1 MGSNNQAVQQ
11 SPRIKLF
18 NHQAKVFNLSKDRNI
33 YAFFL
38 ETGTG
43 KTILALE
50 SAKYLYQQGKIKALI
65 ITAPKTVLK
74 PVWIDTLFKYY
85 TDMNFRIIQWIGG
98 MNQEDSRLIGSHL
111 TSAAKTRLLV
121 FIVNIEAFSHA
132 RVYQY
137 AHRICTTLSTAWF
150 IDESTTIK
158 TPGAKRTK
166 QVLILSQ
173 LVEYKRILSGFP
185 VLKSPEDLYTQLEF
199 LHPGLT
205 GHKSFYSFRNEFCI
219 TRKLDNRVTIS
230 IGPKNIDK
238 LQALIEPYSSRIL
251 KKDCL
256 DLPDKIHT
264 RRSVEMTKEQI
275 ELYQQMKNEG
285 YALIKGSGKETFA
298 TTILTQLEK
307 LHQIANGI
315 LISAG
320 AEFPCHKYQML
331 IDTIDNEIGDKQ
343 FLIWS
348 CYVYNINSIQ
358 LLLLK
363 HGIKIGAFYG
373 RTGLPERNRDIEL
386 FHQGKLQ
393 ALVLHPG
400 TARFGLTLAEAS
412 YAFYFN
418 NSFNLEHRLQSEDR
432 IHRIGQ
438 VNKATYIDLIT
449 EGTIE
454 DKILNKLQEKH
465 NIGAEIL
472 GDEWEEWFH

>member
-1 MGSNNQAVQQ
+1 M
-11 SPRIKLF
+11 
-18 NHQAKVFNLSKDRNI
+18 VFNLSRDKQV

-50 SAKYLYQQGKIKALI
+50 SAKYLYQQKKIKALI

-74 PVWIDTLFKYY
+74 PVWVDTLFKYY
-85 TDMNFRIIQWIGG
+85 MDVDFRLIQWIGG
-98 MNQEDSRLIGSHL
+98 IGREDSTIIGSYL
-111 TSAAKTRLLV
+111 TQVTKTRLLV
-121 FIVNIEAFSHA
+121 FIANIEAFSHTKI
-132 RVYQY
+132 YHL
-137 AHRICTTLSTAWF
+137 AHRICSILPTAWF

-158 TPGAKRTK
+158 SPRAKRTK
-166 QVLILSQ
+166 QILALSH
-173 LVEYKRILSGFP
+173 LANYKRILSGFP

-199 LHPGLT
+199 LKSGIT

-264 RRSVEMTKEQI
+264 RRYVEMTEEQQ
-275 ELYQQMKNEG
+275 LMYRQMRDEG

-298 TTILTQLEK
+298 STILVQLEK
-307 LHQIANGI
+307 LHQIANGLI
-315 LISAG
+315 ISAMS
-320 AEFPCHKYQML
+320 FVDCNKYSTLLEILQ
-331 IDTIDNEIGDKQ
+331 NEIADRQ
-343 FLIWS
+343 VIIWS
-348 CYVYNINSIQ
+348 CYIGNIRMLEN
-358 LLLLK
+358 LLLRAK
-363 HGIKIGAFYG
+363 IPFGIIYG
-373 RTGLPERNRDIEL
+373 KVNMSDRNRDIEL

-393 ALVLHPG
+393 VIVAHPA

-412 YAFYFN
+412 YAIYFN
-418 NSFNLEHRLQSEDR
+418 NSFNLEHRIQSEDR
-432 IHRIGQ
+432 LHRIGQ

-449 EGTIE
+449 ENTIE
-454 DKILNKLQEKH
+454 DRILTKLQEKH
-465 NIGAEIL
+465 SIGAAIL
-472 GDEWEEWFH
+472 GDEWEQWFH